1 VIGQIQKLERQ
12 LKAIDQSIA
21 DLQPT
26 VIKLELDEPN
36 SDKANEARTNIDS
49 AKALK
54 MEVEAELLSLKSL
67 GSKNQ

>member
-1 VIGQIQKLERQ
+1 MSQIQKLERQ

-21 DLQPT
+21 DLEPT

-36 SDKANEARTNIDS
+36 SDKAIEARANIDS

-54 MEVEAELLSLKSL
+54 LEVEAELISLKSI